1 MYASYIEM
9 QLKPG
14 KMAEAMEMIERVES
28 ELQFVDGLKQF
39 IVVDR
44 GNDNSTVL
52 ALYDTAE
59 DQEAAGPKS
68 AEIVSRFMDMIAAP
82 PDRQQVKVPIN
93 FIF

>member
-14 KMAEAMEMIERVES
+14 KMAEAVEMMRQVEA
-28 ELQFVDGLKQF
+28 ELRQVDGLKQF
-39 IVVDR
+39 IIVDR
-44 GNDNSTVL
+44 GNDSSTVL

-68 AEIVSRFMDMIAAP
+68 AEIVSRLKDIIAAP
-82 PDRQQVKVPIN
+82 PDRKKVEVRIN

>member
-14 KMAEAMEMIERVES
+14 TMADAIEMAKQMEADLGQMGM
-28 ELQFVDGLKQF
+28 KQF
-39 IVVDR
+39 IIVDR
-44 GNDNSTVL
+44 GNDSSTLV

-59 DQEAAGPKS
+59 DQEAAGPKA
-68 AEIVSRFMDMIAAP
+68 AELLGRLADFMAAP
-82 PDRQQVKVPIN
+82 PDRKQVEVPIN

>member
-14 KMAEAMEMIERVES
+14 KMADAIEMAKQMEADLGQMGM
-28 ELQFVDGLKQF
+28 KQF
-39 IVVDR
+39 IIIDR
-44 GNDNSTVL
+44 GNDSSTLV

-59 DQEAAGPKS
+59 DQEAAGPKA
-68 AEIVSRFMDMIAAP
+68 AELLGRLADLMAAP
-82 PDRQQVKVPIN
+82 PDRKQVEVPIN